1 MGQIQ
6 SNRQVYKVKLVF
18 AFLKGYLKKNKEE
31 CERDACGPRSLKFTY
46 YLPSTEKV

>member
-18 AFLKGYLKKNKEE
+18 AFLKGYLKKTKKNVKETHVVHE
-31 CERDACGPRSLKFTY
+31 A
-46 YLPSTEKV
+46 